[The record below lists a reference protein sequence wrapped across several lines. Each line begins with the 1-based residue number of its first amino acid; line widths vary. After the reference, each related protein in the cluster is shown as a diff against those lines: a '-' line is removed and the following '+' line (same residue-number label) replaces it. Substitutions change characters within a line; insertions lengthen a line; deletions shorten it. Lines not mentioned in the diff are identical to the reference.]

1 MTTNKIYILEVKI
14 VLKIEL
20 NNRRI
25 TDFLFHKKRETSILG
40 QRKYGENKQGE
51 LKDKSILSSRKF
63 AIND

>member
-1 MTTNKIYILEVKI
+1 M
-14 VLKIEL
+14 LKIEL